1 MAEKKNKA
9 KPVIN
14 AREAVWLIRA
24 GKSDLDLMEK
34 YRISTKGLE
43 SLFNKLVKSG
53 EIEQAE
59 LNQRRLSFQRT
70 HAVELVDNAVPVI
83 PTKKINTEEAI
94 EAIKRGMSDAELM
107 DQFGISA
114 RGLESLYKKLVL
126 AGAVTQSEIDRRAY
140 TFERSHVV
148 ELTSYGLPTA
158 EKATISSGDALQAIR
173 VGLTD
178 AELMGRYGISPSGLE
193 SLFKKLVQAGKITQE
208 ELDRRTRSLAWADQ
222 AYVPAEADT
231 PGSLEIPLWE
241 ARTRGTLAQLL
252 WEYRAY
258 FAAGFGTAVAIM
270 VAVAITL
277 FFTGALPLFAKQAKK
292 PASPVMTEIIALQT
306 EAEDTI
312 RTLEDIVKVSV
323 RTGPYEGA
331 RVAYRDPSVPEPDFD
346 NTQYKSCMDDCVRS
360 FSSKE
365 DDDQLLLVNCKLQC
379 MAQYNQ
385 RIKKLKERFYS
396 RPLTPGSE

>member
-1 MAEKKNKA
+1 MAGKKNKA

-70 HAVELVDNAVPVI
+70 HAVELVDNAAPVI

-94 EAIKRGMSDAELM
+94 DAIKRGMSDAELM
-107 DQFGISA
+107 DKFGISA

-148 ELTSYGLPTA
+148 ELTSYGFPAA
-158 EKATISSGDALQAIR
+158 EKAAISSGDAIQAIR
-173 VGLTD
+173 LGLTD
-178 AELMGRYGISPSGLE
+178 AELMGRYGISPSGLD
-193 SLFKKLVQAGKITQE
+193 SLFKKLVEAGKITRE
-208 ELDRRTRSLAWADQ
+208 ELDRRARSLAWADQ
-222 AYVPAEADT
+222 AFEFTEPDN
-231 PGSLEIPLWE
+231 PGIFETPLWE
-241 ARTRGTLAQLL
+241 TRTRGTLTQLL
-252 WEYRAY
+252 WEYKAY

-270 VAVAITL
+270 VAVSVTL
-277 FFTGALPLFAKQAKK
+277 FFTGALPFLAKQAKK
-292 PASPVMTEIIALQT
+292 PVSPVMKDILALQT

-312 RTLEDIVKVSV
+312 RTLEDILKVSV
-323 RTGPYEGA
+323 RSGPYEGA
-331 RVAYRDPSVPEPDFD
+331 HVAYRDPSVPEENLD
-346 NTQYKSCMDDCVRS
+346 NTGYKSCMDDCARS
-360 FSSKE
+360 FSGKAE
-365 DDDQLLLVNCKLQC
+365 DEQLLFVNCKLQC
-379 MAQYNQ
+379 MSQYNQ

-396 RPLTPGSE
+396 RPLTPDR